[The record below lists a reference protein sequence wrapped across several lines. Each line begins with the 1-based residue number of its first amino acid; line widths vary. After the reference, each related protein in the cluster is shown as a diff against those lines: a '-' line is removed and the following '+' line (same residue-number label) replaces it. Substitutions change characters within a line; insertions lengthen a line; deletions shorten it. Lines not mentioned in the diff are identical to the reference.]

1 MIFDWLV
8 FYFIMVI
15 NFIICDGDDDM
26 NILYV
31 NSNKTIFLFVE
42 LDVLNNKDI
51 FYVKDFFLYIEI

>member
-1 MIFDWLV
+1 
-8 FYFIMVI
+8 MVI

>member
-31 NSNKTIFLFVE
+31 NSNKMIFLFVE

>member
-1 MIFDWLV
+1 
-8 FYFIMVI
+8 MVI
-15 NFIICDGDDDM
+15 NFIIRDGDDDM

>member
-15 NFIICDGDDDM
+15 NFIIRDGDDDM

>member
-1 MIFDWLV
+1 
-8 FYFIMVI
+8 MVI
-15 NFIICDGDDDM
+15 NFIIRDGDDDM

-31 NSNKTIFLFVE
+31 NSNKMIFLFVE